1 MNGVFRAAL
10 LRTTPGVVAAD
21 VAEARNVTYLMPR
34 LPRRGASEAQLESET
49 ASLAPQAAAN
59 AQAQAQAQAQAPPPP
74 SPPPYGKRKLLFIG
88 DSLVT
93 GVGCSPE
100 RGLGPALPL

>member
-10 LRTTPGVVAAD
+10 LRTTPGAVAAD

-34 LPRRGASEAQLESET
+34 LPRRGASEAQLESQ
-49 ASLAPQAAAN
+49 APQAAAN

>member
-10 LRTTPGVVAAD
+10 LRTTPGAVAAD

-34 LPRRGASEAQLESET
+34 LPRRGASEAQLESQ
-49 ASLAPQAAAN
+49 APHAAAI
-59 AQAQAQAQAQAPPPP
+59 AQARAQAQAQAPPPP

>member
-34 LPRRGASEAQLESET
+34 LPRRGASEAQLEAET
-49 ASLAPQAAAN
+49 ESQAPQAAAN
-59 AQAQAQAQAQAPPPP
+59 AQAQAQAQVQAPPPP

>member
-34 LPRRGASEAQLESET
+34 LPRRGASEAQLES
-49 ASLAPQAAAN
+49 LAPQAAAI

>member
-34 LPRRGASEAQLESET
+34 LPRRGASEAQLESQ
-49 ASLAPQAAAN
+49 APHAAAIAQAR
-59 AQAQAQAQAQAPPPP
+59 AQAQVQAPPPP